1 MKTSILGFL
10 LSFTILHIQA
20 QTKMEV
26 EKRINITEV
35 PEAAINFQQEYLL
48 DAGKIKWYFEQD
60 GAHQSY
66 ECKFKLHRKK
76 YSIEFNSEGLLEDI
90 EISYPLRK
98 LPDQIEKT
106 LERNSKK
113 FNIKRSQIQFKEPR
127 NELFQPDLWTKITN
141 KEAIYFFELEVILA
155 GEFFELLIDSKGTI
169 FSKRRIVPPTG
180 LYLEF

>member
-1 MKTSILGFL
+1 MKTSILIFL
-10 LSFTILHIQA
+10 LSVTILPIQA

-26 EKRINITEV
+26 EKRVNLAEV
-35 PEAAINFQQEYLL
+35 PELAINFQKKYLSE
-48 DAGKIKWYFEQD
+48 AKKIKWYFEQD

-76 YSIEFNSEGLLEDI
+76 YSIEFDSAGLLEDI
-90 EISYPLRK
+90 EIFFPLRK
-98 LPDQIEKT
+98 LPVQIEKT
-106 LERNSKK
+106 LEGNSKK
-113 FNIKRSQIQFKEPR
+113 FNIKRSQIQFKEPS
-127 NELFQPDLWTKITN
+127 NELFQPDLWTKIID

-169 FSKRRIVPPTG
+169 FSKRLIVPPTG